1 MALIARL
8 NPPQLNG
15 RLPAFYGNELII
27 PFDLNRSV
35 GFNQFDSMVA
45 IVKTVSTNSQKA
57 FLSTGI
63 DKSGKEWGRIW
74 YDSAI
79 RSYRVS
85 FITQTEDSE
94 GINYFTPQ
102 VGQYYKV
109 QLAFVAS
116 GPFFDNPEAA
126 IGYYSSVGVIKY
138 SAKPELYIKGL
149 DKDIPNKNTYEYVG
163 VYLQEHDQREKV
175 YSYEF
180 DLYDEFNNII
190 ATTGMKIHNN
200 STDIDLDSSFDTW
213 RITKNLTI
221 NKPYYIQYKAIT
233 MNGLGEMVP
242 CESPKYKIMELD
254 IALPDISAQLSAQL
268 NEVEGYIQLSLIGD
282 RKPNDTL
289 LRSGAFV
296 LLRSSSKNNYDT
308 WEQLTEFALSLYSP
322 HTDKEIYKD
331 YVVEQGVDYIYAIQ
345 AYNKQGY
352 MSGRLT
358 NQEGPIHCDF
368 EDAFLYDGER
378 QLKIRFNPSITN
390 FKPTILE
397 NKVDTIGSKYPFI
410 FRNGIVNYKEF
421 SISGLLSL
429 LGDENEQFLNDL
441 IKVDSHLR
449 VGSPGEVKDITPVDS
464 LHLLTGDNY
473 YKERQFKLKAA
484 EWLSNGQPKL
494 FKSPAEGNYIVR
506 LMGISLSP
514 EETLGRMLHTFNCNA
529 CEIAEYNFEN
539 LDKYNLIPG
548 YSEISDLKYYTI
560 DLNNIEIQFKPSGQV
575 SGDEE
580 KTIQLPQTYEATI
593 TGTPGTAFTYQLAN
607 DKTIYSAIIGS
618 NGVFEFPKEKLES
631 FPLIFIE
638 LGSANSWGRNATLLI
653 GYRDPRIKTFSYI
666 YDVTAIENKIDLPFD
681 FDDSEYDEMTD
692 REIILP
698 PFYDGIVKPTPP
710 EEENPDDGE
719 EGAPGDGEGEEEV
732 PEEPKRY
739 WMKDLLKFLEDLR
752 KKTGLFN
759 FIQVSA
765 RNIFELIYNAAGGI
779 SGFKDMNG
787 KIHNFTGSN
796 FDIFDLDA
804 LYKTNDGQYCDGF
817 DLVKNHDWNFKPFE
831 QITNE
836 FVLDDQIFNI
846 KNYIGNIK
854 TFTDIPSLW
863 NFKIGNGLKLEVIYQ
878 EKDIYYSIEEDA
890 LEISKVIEDKFPVIK
905 ELREIWE
912 KSIKDNLSKDIITEN
927 FNNYFEA
934 SQSAELE
941 EDRVPLVYIYRLD
954 WSLTAD
960 KNIFSKEEI
969 AQKYNKYLSVLETE
983 LEKIK
988 SELKVGVDGVIYA
1001 M

>member
-1 MALIARL
+1 MALIAKL
-8 NPPQLNG
+8 NPPQISG
-15 RLPAFYGNELII
+15 KLPAFYGNELII

-45 IVKTVSTNSQKA
+45 IIKTVSTNTQKA
-57 FLSTGI
+57 FLSTGT
-63 DKSGKEWGRIW
+63 DENGKEWGRIW
-74 YDSAI
+74 YDSAT
-79 RSYRVS
+79 RNYRVS
-85 FITQTEDSE
+85 FTIQAENSE
-94 GINYFTPQ
+94 GTNYFTPQ
-102 VGQYYKV
+102 IGQYYKV
-109 QLAFVAS
+109 QLACVAS
-116 GPFFDNPEAA
+116 GPIDSP

-138 SAKPELYIKGL
+138 SAEPKLYIKGL
-149 DKDIPNKNTYEYVG
+149 EENNSNKNTYEYVG

-254 IALPDISAQLSAQL
+254 IALPDVSAQLSTQL
-268 NEVEGYIQLSLIGD
+268 NEVEGYFQISLIGD
-282 RKPNDTL
+282 RKPNDTH

-308 WEQLTEFALSLYSP
+308 WEQLTEFTLSLYNP
-322 HTDKEIYKD
+322 HTDKDIYKD

-358 NQEGPIHCDF
+358 NYEGPVHCDF

-390 FKPTILE
+390 FKSTILE
-397 NKVDTIGSKYPFI
+397 NKIDTIGSKYPFI

-441 IKVDSHLR
+441 IEVDSHLR
-449 VGSPGEVKDITPVDS
+449 VGSPGLIKDITPVDS

-473 YKERQFKLKAA
+473 YKERQFKLRVA

-514 EETLGRMLHTFNCNA
+514 EEALGRMLHTFSCNA

-548 YSEISDLKYYTI
+548 YSEISDLKYYI
-560 DLNNIEIQFKPSGQV
+560 INLNNVELQFQPSGEV
-575 SGDEE
+575 SGNRE
-580 KTIQLPQTYEATI
+580 KIIQLPQTYEATI
-593 TGTPGTAFTYQLAN
+593 TGAPGTAFTYQLAN
-607 DKTIYSAIIGS
+607 DKRIYNAAIGP

-638 LGSANSWGRNATLLI
+638 LGSADSWGRNATLLI

-666 YDVTAIENKIDLPFD
+666 YDVTAIENKVDLPFD

-698 PFYDGIVKPTPP
+698 PFYDGIVEPTPP
-710 EEENPDDGE
+710 EEEVPPEEEAPDDGE
-719 EGAPGDGEGEEEV
+719 EEET
-732 PEEPKRY
+732 PEKPKRY
-739 WMKDLLKFLEDLR
+739 WMKDLLKWLEDLR
-752 KKTGLFN
+752 KKTGMFN
-759 FIQVSA
+759 FIQISA
-765 RNIFELIYNAAGGI
+765 RNIFELIYNAAGNI
-779 SGFKDMNG
+779 SGFKDNKG

-796 FDIFDLDA
+796 FDIFDLDV

-817 DLVKNHDWNFKPFE
+817 DLVKNHNWNFKPFE

-836 FVLDDQIFNI
+836 FVLDDQIFNV
-846 KNYIGNIK
+846 KNYIGNTK

-878 EKDIYYSIEEDA
+878 EKTISYSIE
-890 LEISKVIEDKFPVIK
+890 DKNSEFYNETVVNAK
-905 ELREIWE
+905 KAWE
-912 KSIKDNLSKDIITEN
+912 EAVSLNLSE
-927 FNNYFEA
+927 
-934 SQSAELE
+934 
-941 EDRVPLVYIYRLD
+941 
-954 WSLTAD
+954 
-960 KNIFSKEEI
+960 EEI
-969 AQKYNKYLSVLETE
+969 QHLYKEYLNKLEAALADIQT
-983 LEKIK
+983 
-988 SELKVGVDGVIYA
+988 KVGVDDVIYA
-1001 M
+1001 I